1 MNTFDR
7 DGVRFR
13 FPVNWQAETE
23 ASDGGGWTVSVT
35 SPDTA
40 FAIISLRPDARDP
53 ADLADQTLEAIEAEY
68 KELDAENAVE
78 TIAGRVA
85 IGHNIDF
92 MTVDTPITCRTRCLD
107 APGGPL
113 LLMTQVSDFDREQNE
128 RVLHAILASLKLD
141 EE

>member
-7 DGVRFR
+7 DGTQFR
-13 FPVNWQAETE
+13 YPTNWRAEAE
-23 ASDGGGWTVSVT
+23 ESDDGAWTVTVS

-40 FAIISLRPDARDP
+40 FVLISLRPDARDP
-53 ADLADQTLEAIEAEY
+53 ADLADQTLEALKAEY

-78 TIAGRVA
+78 TIAGQAA
-85 IGHNIDF
+85 IGHDIDF
-92 MTVDTPITCRTRCLD
+92 MTVDTPISARTRCLA

-113 LLMTQVSDFDREQNE
+113 LVMTQVSDFDREQNE
-128 RVLHAILASLKLD
+128 RVLHAIVTSLKVD